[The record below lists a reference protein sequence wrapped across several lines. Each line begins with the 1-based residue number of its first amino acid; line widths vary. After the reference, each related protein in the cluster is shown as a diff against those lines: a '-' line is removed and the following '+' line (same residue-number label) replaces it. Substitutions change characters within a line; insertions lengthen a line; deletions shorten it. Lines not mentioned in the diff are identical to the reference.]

1 VQGGLFIFAV
11 LMEMTIIS
19 VVIIG
24 AALFIALVLYRI
36 VRGSDLKK
44 K

>member
-1 VQGGLFIFAV
+1 
-11 LMEMTIIS
+11 MEMTMISII
-19 VVIIG
+19 IIG
-24 AALFIALVLYRI
+24 AALFIALVFYRI